1 MREAVAVLV
10 VALLACKGEQPKAE
24 QGSAPTPAAT
34 PSASNAPTTKAGTA
48 HVKDRKPE
56 VTVTIRDLLKDY
68 SGNELAAD
76 AKYKG
81 KLVGVA
87 GYVDQIKKDITDEPY
102 VTLGTGKEFEIPQA
116 QLYFGEGAEGV
127 LATLKKGQTAVV
139 ICRCDGLMMNVIL
152 KDCTLALN
160 KDGGLIGTAGQ

>member
-10 VALLACKGEQPKAE
+10 VALLACKGEQPKGEPSPGA
-24 QGSAPTPAAT
+24 
-34 PSASNAPTTKAGTA
+34 PSASAQAAPATKAGTA
-48 HVKDRKPE
+48 HVKNRKPE
-56 VTVTIRDLLKDY
+56 ITVTIRELLKDY
-68 SGNELAAD
+68 AGNELAAD

-139 ICRCDGLMMNVIL
+139 VCKCEGLMVNVLL
-152 KDCTLALN
+152 KECTLALN
-160 KDGGLIGTAGQ
+160 KDGGLIGSAGQ